1 MKITTIAIMMLIITA
16 SFNYAFSNYKPDCR
30 QASYVEDDKS
40 KAKELF
46 KHRDNKEKLE
56 ECIKILEGIA
66 EMDSETMVMLA
77 KAYYFLAEFEDEKG
91 AKMDIYDKGMKYGEM
106 AMNAIEGFVG
116 TEVKKKEEAAGIK
129 KVTKENMDALY
140 WAAANIARWAKFAP
154 FVKKVIIKARVRY
167 YWDRV
172 FELDPNYNYGGA
184 YRFFGGYYG
193 LVPTITGE
201 NDPVKSK
208 EMFDIGLEVAPSF
221 LDTKVLYAEA
231 YAAHAKVK
239 DRELFNKLLDDVLNT
254 DINQW
259 PEIKPENWFAQQK
272 AKKLK
277 EQEAEIFE

>member
-1 MKITTIAIMMLIITA
+1 
-16 SFNYAFSNYKPDCR
+16 
-30 QASYVEDDKS
+30 
-40 KAKELF
+40 
-46 KHRDNKEKLE
+46 
-56 ECIKILEGIA
+56 
-66 EMDSETMVMLA
+66 
-77 KAYYFLAEFEDEKG
+77 
-91 AKMDIYDKGMKYGEM
+91 M

-116 TEVKKKEEAAGIK
+116 TEVKKKEEEVGVK
-129 KVTKENMDALY
+129 KVTKDNMDALY
-140 WAAANIARWAKFAP
+140 WTAANIARWAKFAP
-154 FVKKVIIKARVRY
+154 FVKKVVIKARVRY

-184 YRFFGGYYG
+184 YRFFGGYFG

-208 EMFDIGLEVAPSF
+208 EMFDKGLEVAPSY

-231 YAAHAKVK
+231 YAAHGKVK

-277 EQEAEIFE
+277 EQEAELFE